1 LRRDAGNRFC
11 WRRSRRRLDVEEI
24 RDGLLFVS
32 GRLQNQVGGP
42 SYDLDDGFRRR
53 TLYGRVS
60 RFKLS
65 EPLQLFDFPDPRL
78 SAAKRMSTN
87 SPLQRLFFLNNE
99 FVWRQATA
107 LSEHLRRDGSSHQ
120 ARIQYAYQL
129 VYGREATDQDVA
141 LGLRILNSLDPTTAL
156 RDYSHI
162 LMSSNEFLF
171 VD

>member
-1 LRRDAGNRFC
+1 
-11 WRRSRRRLDVEEI
+11 
-24 RDGLLFVS
+24 
-32 GRLQNQVGGP
+32 
-42 SYDLDDGFRRR
+42 
-53 TLYGRVS
+53 VS

-99 FVWRQATA
+99 FVWHQAAA
-107 LSEHLRRDGSSHQ
+107 LAEHLERDCEGSQ
-120 ARIQYAYQL
+120 ERIQQAYEL
-129 VYGREATDQDVA
+129 VYGREATEHDVA
-141 LGLRILNSLDPTTAL
+141 LGVRILNSLDPATAL
-156 RDYSHI
+156 RDYAHI